1 MTSLQRKQLL
11 SGGHLLAWVAALALG
26 IGWVLLLR
34 ALRGDLAPMTA
45 LIIALTGIFG
55 FGLGLL
61 IATGWLVR
69 VMRLLG
75 NPTRAMS
82 SRVDELPAARAFGI
96 FVMLFCLPSMFVYFM
111 G

>member
-1 MTSLQRKQLL
+1 MASPQRKQLL
-11 SGGHLLAWVAALALG
+11 SGGHLLAWAAAVALG

-34 ALRGDLAPMTA
+34 ALRDDLAPMTA
-45 LIIALTGIFG
+45 LLIALTGIFG

-69 VMRLLG
+69 VMRLFG
-75 NPTRAMS
+75 NPTRALS
-82 SRVDELPAARAFGI
+82 SRVD
-96 FVMLFCLPSMFVYFM
+96 VMLFCLPSLFVLFS